1 MLAPAEALAEADR
14 LLAADRPFAAHEVLE
29 GVWKG
34 APPAE
39 RALWQGLAQLAVG
52 LTHAQRGN
60 AEGAARLLRRGAER
74 IGPYAARPPHGVP
87 VAELAVAAGE
97 LADRVAADGVAGVLA
112 EDGRR
117 PLRLRLGPD

>member
-29 GVWKG
+29 GAWKV

-60 AEGAARLLRRGAER
+60 AEGAARLLRRGADR
-74 IGPYAARPPHGVP
+74 IGPYAAQPPHGVP
-87 VAELAVAAGE
+87 VAELASAAGE
-97 LADRVAADGVAGVLA
+97 LADRFTADGVAGVRTEA
-112 EDGRR
+112 GRQ
-117 PLRLRLGPD
+117 PLRLRLRPG